1 MNITMKTKIISILA
15 LLLTVTQG
23 AWAADPFGY
32 WGAEGQNGSINVS
45 GWAYDS
51 DQSSTSIRVHVYV
64 WKKGVNEGDMDHP
77 YTAESLPTDW
87 ERPDVNETMKIT
99 GVHGFRS
106 TISIAEAGEYA
117 VRAYG
122 INVDG
127 TSGNN
132 VLLENK
138 TVYVTVSAPY
148 SVTYDANGGSGA
160 PSAQEKRTDIDLT
173 LSSTVPTRDGYTFA
187 GWNTADDGSG
197 TPYAAGATYTGNAD
211 LSLYAKWTANT
222 YSVHFN
228 GNGSTSGSMD
238 NESFTYDEAKTLT
251 TNAFSRTGYT
261 FDGWATT
268 AGGDVAYADGQSVS
282 NLTAEN
288 GATVQLFAH
297 WSSNTTT
304 SGIDWNPSTNSGTFL
319 MPAYNVEVS
328 TELWYI
334 LKQNGETPA
343 ANMSKT
349 DVFLERT
356 LNNTTWSTFCAPFD
370 AAIPTGWTVK
380 EFTSSDYNA
389 STQTL
394 TLDFTNATSIV
405 KGTPYLVK
413 ADVDGPTF
421 DGVSQDWTA
430 YNEVTPATNGGYAT
444 FVPVL
449 TPTTINGKGY
459 LYLGGN
465 NTLYYPSGDVNVNG
479 FRAYFKLNNGL
490 TAGDLPNTARAFVL
504 NIDGD
509 QTGIRSLTPDAS
521 PKGEGSI
528 YSLDG
533 RKVQNTT
540 RKGIYIVNG
549 KKVVIK

>member
-1 MNITMKTKIISILA
+1 MKTKIISILA

-51 DQSSTSIRVHVYV
+51 DESSTSIRVHVYV

-87 ERPDVNETMKIT
+87 ERPDVNETMHIT

-106 TISIAEAGEYA
+106 TISIAEAGTYVVKA
-117 VRAYG
+117 FG
-122 INVDG
+122 INVGDG
-127 TSGNN
+127 ANAALIEDQYEVN
-132 VLLENK
+132 
-138 TVYVTVSAPY
+138 VSAPY

-173 LSSTVPTRDGYTFA
+173 LSSTVPTRTGYTFD
-187 GWNTADDGSG
+187 GWATSADGVVA
-197 TPYAAGATYTGNAD
+197 YAAGATYTGNAD

-268 AGGDVAYADGQSVS
+268 ADEAVAYTDGQSVS

-288 GATVQLFAH
+288 GATVELFAH

-304 SGIDWNPSTNSGTFL
+304 SGIDWDPSTDSGTFL

-343 ANMSKT
+343 DNETKT
-349 DVFLERT
+349 NVFLDRT
-356 LNNTTWSTFCAPFD
+356 LQSLPGDNKGWNTFCAPFD
-370 AAIPTGWTVK
+370 ISAEKVSALGMTVK
-380 EFTSSDYNA
+380 AFTG
-389 STQTL
+389 STLSGGTL
-394 TLDFTNATSIV
+394 TLHFETASSIAA
-405 KGTPYLVK
+405 GTPYLVQVASNLNFA
-413 ADVDGPTF
+413 ADGNEF
-421 DGVSQDWTA
+421 AGVTQDWTA
-430 YNEVTPATNGGYAT
+430 HNATSTYAD

-449 TPTTINGKGY
+449 EPTELTANDPNVLFVY
-459 LYLGGN
+459 GGN
-465 NTLYYPSGDVNVNG
+465 ELGHPSVTGNILG
-479 FRAYFKLNNGL
+479 FRAYFQLKD
-490 TAGDLPNTARAFVL
+490 AAASVKAFAMSFDDEVA
-504 NIDGD
+504 
-509 QTGIRSLTPDAS
+509 TGISSLTPNPS
-521 PKGEGSI
+521 PVGEGSV
-528 YSLDG
+528 YTLDG
-533 RKVQNTT
+533 RKVNGQPT
-540 RKGIYIVNG
+540 RKGVYIVNG
-549 KKVVIK
+549 KKTIIK